1 MNRLLI
7 ILIVISLGFASCKS
21 GKQEQTASTKTD
33 SLSISKESW
42 GTTDQKEV
50 NLYTLTNSKGMK
62 VQISNYG
69 GTVVSIFTKDK
80 NDSLANIALSL
91 DSLSMY
97 QQKNNPFFGALV
109 GRYANRIDKGKFKLD
124 GKEYKL
130 SVNDGKNTLHGG
142 LKGFDKRVWDATELQ
157 GKDSVALQLTY
168 TSADMEE
175 GYPGTLKSTV
185 TYVLNDSNE
194 LKIYY
199 NAETDKNTVLNL
211 TNHTYFNL
219 TGGKDSVLGHQLT
232 IYADSIT
239 PVNKELIPTGK
250 IEAVKGTDFDFTAPH
265 AIGERIAN
273 VEGGYDHNFVLS
285 KPKGTYGLT
294 VEVTEPNS
302 GRVMQM
308 YTTEPGVQFYSGNF
322 LNGSLTGRYGNVYK
336 IHWGFCLEA
345 QHYPNSPNVAS
356 FPSVVLKPG
365 EKYYQLTVYKFS
377 VKK

>member
-7 ILIVISLGFASCKS
+7 IIVAISLSFASCKS
-21 GKQEQTASTKTD
+21 GKQEQKAPVKTD

-42 GTTDQKEV
+42 GTTDQKEIS
-50 NLYTLTNSKGMK
+50 LYTLTNSKGMK
-62 VQISNYG
+62 IQISNYG
-69 GTVVSIFTKDK
+69 GTLVSVYTKDK
-80 NDSLANIALSL
+80 NDSLGNVILSL
-91 DSLSMY
+91 DSLSVY
-97 QQKNNPFFGALV
+97 QQKNNPFLGALV

-130 SVNDGKNTLHGG
+130 AINDGKNTLHGG
-142 LKGFDKRVWDATELQ
+142 LKGFDKQVWDATELL

-168 TSADMEE
+168 TSVDLEE

-194 LKIYY
+194 IKIYY

-219 TGGKDSVLGHQLT
+219 TGGKDSILGHQLT
-232 IYADSIT
+232 IYSDSIT

-250 IEAVKGTDFDFTAPH
+250 IESIKGTAFDFTAPH

-285 KPKGTYGLT
+285 KPKGTYGLA

-322 LNGSLTGRYGNVYK
+322 LNGSLIGQNSTAYK
-336 IHWGFCLEA
+336 VHWGFCLEA
-345 QHYPNSPNVAS
+345 QHYPNSPNVPS

>member
-7 ILIVISLGFASCKS
+7 ILVTLTLSFASCKS
-21 GKQEQTASTKTD
+21 GKQEQTAAVKTD
-33 SLSISKESW
+33 SFSISKESW

-80 NDSLANIALSL
+80 NDSLANVILSL
-91 DSLSMY
+91 DSLSVY

-109 GRYANRIDKGKFKLD
+109 GRYANRIDKAKFKLD

-130 SVNDGKNTLHGG
+130 SANDGKNTLHGG
-142 LKGFDKRVWDATELQ
+142 LKGFDKVVWDATELQ

-219 TGGKDSVLGHQLT
+219 TGGKDSILGHQLT

-250 IEAVKGTDFDFTAPH
+250 IETVKGTAFDFTAPH
-265 AIGERIAN
+265 AIGERIAS

-285 KPKGTYGLT
+285 KPKAAYGLA

-365 EKYYQLTVYKFS
+365 EKYNQLTVYKFS